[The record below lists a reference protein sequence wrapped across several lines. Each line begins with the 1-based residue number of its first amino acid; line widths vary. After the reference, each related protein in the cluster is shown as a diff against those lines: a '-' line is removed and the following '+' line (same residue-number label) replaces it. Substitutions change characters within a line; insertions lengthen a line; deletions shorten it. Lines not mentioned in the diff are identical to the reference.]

1 LAPFLFIEIG
11 ISIEPWE
18 LLFCYNFQFETG
30 IMKKTFL
37 KKGSK
42 YLGEKV
48 DFFLKGKKKVG

>member
-48 DFFLKGKKKVG
+48 DFFLKGKKK